1 MMKKKKLTSIILLA
15 IVIGLLLTVA
25 MALAA
30 CGGKD
35 KPGESSGENTSS
47 DTPVYSLTSRTS
59 ERLLVFSWENIPY
72 RQLRLY
78 DKRQNDVISIEA
90 GMSYVTLPFTETC
103 EYNLEYYEGG
113 EWKVLQPIAFY
124 RLNDIARAS
133 VVASTSKD
141 GSVTLSWD
149 QTDNAKNP
157 QYEIALQVDGA
168 ESFVS
173 VSGTSLTYDFE
184 AGKLYKVRIRETV
197 PLSYEDGKLN
207 VAYSYWSAPIDFC
220 KLGSVGQ
227 IEYDDKEE
235 SIVIS
240 KVANSFGYVVTAY
253 YGNELNRPAVVTTPK
268 ETPGGGQGKVKLA
281 FPEISRLESA
291 FNLRV
296 EPMGTDNVVD
306 PDGRL
311 YIAPADVAEVNV
323 KMNAPIT
330 GLDVTGGAVT
340 WNNIENCS
348 YYLRGT
354 TDGTPWSDRVDF
366 TSEPMVLYEEGSNL
380 RADTTVDLY
389 VKPIYQTKNTFS
401 RWASITGLYVLDAP
415 VVSVNANTAIQISWG
430 SLGGDTAYTV
440 RQEKDGK
447 VEFKSVDSMVM
458 YNLGTEQNPISS
470 GTYRIS
476 VTGNDVKNYS
486 YNIVCDGETTRKKGC
501 LGRYSETKTI
511 LKLQKPSY
519 KIRHVQGGAQYND
532 RDRIEIEIVSDG
544 TYTHS
549 CKLGTDLLPYVG
561 NKYVLENSS
570 KIQERVTTV
579 ELRAEDSLMNGDFL
593 AVPSDKVF
601 VQIHKTENFNVAQN
615 PLTVTAGSVAWNQ
628 PSNTYQYNVAFSK
641 GTSETPTDYV
651 KKLLTTETHAYEYDA
666 FLSNGSLL
674 AGGYTFKVA
683 YSYGYSVSDVEVQI
697 DDEDAEEEMESNTE
711 LYLDGEFATLTFYKN
726 AAPCITGYASNGK
739 LSLGVGANGEIL
751 SCRYSLSTGT
761 ALALDAGDTSINLKS
776 NLASYVAG
784 ENVVRIVNAAQQSGY
799 SRTIASDPTTYTVTR
814 LASPELE
821 IKNSCLHVKNNVDGA
836 TRYRIEVSGSSTH
849 FSTLSYALNNATIA
863 KLANAGTHTLTVT
876 ANCEDTSIPV
886 FDSESAV
893 ITVVRLKKPTLAYT
907 SQNIAMSD
915 YGYGA
920 GPAGVALTLYRKTDN
935 DLAEAEY
942 ALDKSYV
949 LAASQSRN
957 LDLSDAAKQYAL
969 EGGAGQSVLDL
980 AAAGY
985 YKLTFRS
992 LGDGENT
999 LDSTEISEIVVRRQ
1013 ATPDLTFRKPS
1024 ADAFVDLAFSN
1035 AFTDKYTYSLD
1046 GAVLSREGLT
1056 ATDRI
1061 YAIPSASLT
1070 AGTHT
1075 FSAYLNNDDDGDGV
1089 KYDGQY
1095 IPYLPSAEKTVSF
1108 YKLVTPTTYMDAAFS
1123 LCWSVN
1129 DAANSDK
1136 YERYAYINKIPRAS
1150 DASDVT
1156 SEMSIPAA
1164 AFADLASGEQG
1175 ECTIYAVG
1183 TTEKRTL
1190 DSDKT
1195 VRTYVR
1201 SVTPTELTFVSVKGE
1216 VTDSSKLTFLHND
1229 ATNGVY
1235 RYAFDAAIG
1244 GVHSQREAAFASM
1257 LEAGTYVIHVSELGD
1272 PTAFRLPSAPS
1283 DPVTVT
1289 KLAAVANIVKNK
1301 DQLLSWSEVE
1311 SAVKYIITAGGAFK
1325 ADTADP
1331 SYNWKTLQAGSYTLR
1346 VIARNED
1353 GNYLDSVPSEAISVV
1368 KLAAP
1373 TLTLGASLS
1382 WNAVPSAFSYEVK
1395 IDSHTET
1402 SSATEYSLA
1411 GVAVG
1416 EHSVSVKAVGG
1427 VSGATV
1433 YLDSEL
1439 ASFTLT
1445 VAKLAKPMGLA
1456 LDEEK
1461 IIRWDTVSNA
1471 FGYLVTKND
1480 AAQGT
1485 GMSYDVSGLGVGEYN
1500 ISVKALGGVN
1510 GHTLYR
1516 DSDASAEF
1524 ELDVIKL
1531 DKPSLS
1537 QSGTSVVWEVVPH
1550 ASGYKA
1556 KADGNAFRSA
1566 ESFDASKLGEGDHV
1580 IYVKAI
1586 GGVETN
1592 AIYLDSD
1599 EETFAM
1605 RVERLAAPSL
1615 QKENDSVTWNPVE
1628 YASAYKASVDGG
1640 EETVTEIGIPDETK
1654 AGEHTV
1660 SVRAIGGVGEN
1671 VIYLDS
1677 QPATIKYIVEEVVE

>member
-15 IVIGLLLTVA
+15 IVICLAVAVA

-30 CGGKD
+30 CGEKD
-35 KPGESSGENTSS
+35 KPGESSGEDTSS

-78 DKRQNDVISIEA
+78 DKRQNDVISVEA

-141 GSVTLSWD
+141 GAVTLSWE

-157 QYEIALQVDGA
+157 QYEIALQADGK

-207 VAYSYWSAPIDFC
+207 VAYSYWSDPIDFC

-235 SIVIS
+235 SILIS
-240 KVANSFGYVVTAY
+240 KVTNSFGYVVTAY

-296 EPMGTDNVVD
+296 EPLGTDNVVD

-380 RADTTVDLY
+380 RADTMVDLY

-415 VVSVNANTAIQISWG
+415 VVSVNSNVGVNVSW
-430 SLGGDTAYTV
+430 SHLGGDTVYTV

-447 VEFKSVDSMVM
+447 VEFKSVDSKVL
-458 YNLGTEQNPISS
+458 YVLGTEQNPLSS

-476 VTGNDVKNYS
+476 VTGNDMKNYG
-486 YNIVCDGETTRKKGC
+486 YTIVCDGETTRKKGC
-501 LGRYSETKTI
+501 LGKYSETKTI

-519 KIRHVQGGAQYND
+519 RIRHVQGGAQYND
-532 RDRIEIEIVSDG
+532 RDRIEIEIISDG
-544 TYTHS
+544 SYSHS
-549 CKLGTDLLPYVG
+549 CTLGNDILPYVG

-570 KIQERVTTV
+570 AIQSRVTTIA
-579 ELRAEDSLMNGDFL
+579 LRAEDSLMNGDFL
-593 AVPSDKVF
+593 AVPSDKVL
-601 VQIHKTENFNVAQN
+601 VQIHKAENFSVSQN
-615 PLTVTAGSVAWNQ
+615 PLTVTSGSVAWKQ
-628 PSNTYQYNVAFSK
+628 PSNTYQYSVVFSK
-641 GTSETPTDYV
+641 GTSTTPTDYV
-651 KKLLTTETHAYEYDA
+651 KTILTNEAHAYEYDA

-683 YSYGYSVSDVEVQI
+683 YSYGYSVSDIEVMI
-697 DDEDAEEEMESNTE
+697 DDEDAEEEMESDTE
-711 LYLDGEFATLTFYKN
+711 LYLDGEYASLTFYKN
-726 AAPCITGYASNGK
+726 ATPNIREYSSNGR
-739 LSLGVGANGEIL
+739 LSLGVGADGERL
-751 SCRYSLSTGT
+751 SCSYSLSTGT
-761 ALALDAGDTSINLKS
+761 ELALDKSDTFINLKS
-776 NLASYVAG
+776 NLASYSAG
-784 ENVVRIVNAAQQSGY
+784 ENVVHIVNAAMQTGY
-799 SRTIASDPTTYTVTR
+799 SATIASDPAIYCVTR
-814 LASPELE
+814 LAAPELE
-821 IKNSCLHVKNNVDGA
+821 IKDSYLHVKKSVDGA
-836 TRYRIEVSGSSTH
+836 TRYKIEVSGSSTY
-849 FSTLSYALNNATIA
+849 FSALQYALNNTIA
-863 KLANAGTHTLTVT
+863 KLAEAGTHTLTVT
-876 ANCEDTSIPV
+876 ANCEDTTIPV
-886 FDSESAV
+886 FDSASAV
-893 ITVVRLKKPTLAYT
+893 ITVVRLKKPTLAYA
-907 SQNIAMSD
+907 SQVISMSD
-915 YGYGA
+915 YGYAA
-920 GPAGVALTLYRKTDN
+920 GPAGVALALYKKTDN
-935 DLAEAEY
+935 DPADAEY
-942 ALDKSYV
+942 ALDESYV
-949 LAASQSRN
+949 LAASQSRS
-957 LDLSDAAKQYAL
+957 LDLSDKTAQYAL
-969 EGGAGQSVLDL
+969 DGGEGQSILDL

-985 YKLTFRS
+985 YKMTFRS

-1013 ATPDLTFRKPS
+1013 ATPELSFRKPS
-1024 ADAFVDLAFSN
+1024 ADAFVDLVFSK
-1035 AFTDKYTYSLD
+1035 AITDKYTYALD

-1056 ATDRI
+1056 ATDLI

-1070 AGTHT
+1070 SGTHV

-1095 IPYLPSAEKTVSF
+1095 IPYLPSAEQTVSF

-1129 DAANSDK
+1129 DAVNSDK
-1136 YERYAYINKIPRAS
+1136 YERYSYINKIPRAS
-1150 DASDVT
+1150 DVSDVT
-1156 SEMSIPAA
+1156 SSTSLPAA

-1201 SVTPTELTFVSVKGE
+1201 SATPTALTFVSVKGE
-1216 VTDSSKLTFLHND
+1216 VTDSSKLTFAHND

-1244 GVHSQREAAFASM
+1244 GVHSIREAAFAST
-1257 LEAGTYVIHVSELGD
+1257 LEAGTYVIRVSELGD
-1272 PTAFRLPSAPS
+1272 PAVFRLPSAPS
-1283 DPVTVT
+1283 DSVTVT
-1289 KLAAVANIVKNK
+1289 KLATVTNIVKNK
-1301 DQLLSWSEVE
+1301 DQLLSWSEVA
-1311 SAVKYIITAGGAFK
+1311 SAGKYIITAGDLYKTDVTSSAY
-1325 ADTADP
+1325 D
-1331 SYNWKTLQAGSYTLR
+1331 WKTLQAGAYTLR

-1353 GNYLDSVPSEAISVV
+1353 GNYLDSVPSEAIFVV
-1368 KLAAP
+1368 KLATP

-1382 WNAVPSAFSYEVK
+1382 WIAVPSAFSYEVK

-1402 SSATEYSLA
+1402 ISQTEYSLA
-1411 GVAVG
+1411 GVAAG

-1433 YLDSEL
+1433 YLDSEIS
-1439 ASFTLT
+1439 SFTLT
-1445 VAKLAKPMGLA
+1445 VAKLAKPTGLA

-1461 IIRWDTVSNA
+1461 ILRWNDVSNA
-1471 FGYLVTKND
+1471 FGYLVTMND
-1480 AAQGT
+1480 VAQGT
-1485 GMSYDVSGLGVGEYN
+1485 GMSYDVSDLGVGEYN

-1516 DSDASAEF
+1516 DSDDSADF
-1524 ELDVIKL
+1524 ELDVVKL
-1531 DKPSLS
+1531 SKPSLS
-1537 QSGTSVVWEVVPH
+1537 QSGTSVVWAPVPH
-1550 ASGYKA
+1550 ASAYKA
-1556 KADGNAFRSA
+1556 KADGNGFRSA
-1566 ESFDASKLGEGDHV
+1566 ESYDASKLGEGDHV

-1586 GGVETN
+1586 GGVDGN
-1592 AIYLDSD
+1592 VIYLDSD
-1599 EETFAM
+1599 EESFAM

-1640 EETVTEIGIPDETK
+1640 EETVTEIGIPDETQ

-1677 QPATIKYIVEEVVE
+1677 QPATMKYTVEEVVE